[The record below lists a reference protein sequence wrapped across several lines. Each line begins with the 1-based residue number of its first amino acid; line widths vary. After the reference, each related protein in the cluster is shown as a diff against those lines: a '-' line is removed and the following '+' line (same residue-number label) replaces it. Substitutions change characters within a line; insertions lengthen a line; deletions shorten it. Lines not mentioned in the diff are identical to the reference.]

1 MDWKHFFIGAVA
13 ALAPAEIH
21 YLLGVDWAAV
31 TPAYAA
37 VITGILQMVNEYV
50 SNLSKDKP

>member
-1 MDWKHFFIGAVA
+1 MDWKHFVIGAVA

-50 SNLSKDKP
+50 SNLPKDKP